1 MPKEIVMLH
10 GANAG
15 GWCFAKFKT
24 VFEDLGWTCHTPDL
38 VGHGAD
44 AANSEAKLAS
54 KSVKDYYAQ
63 LDKFLR
69 KFDTPPVVLGHS
81 LGAILAQQ
89 LASRGLA
96 RSLVLISPA
105 AHASILVAT
114 DNERKMAQDFM
125 SLGPFWT
132 RVLPPDFE
140 IAAACSLNRIPRE
153 EQRQIFDKFSPES
166 GRVWFEL
173 FFWMF
178 DLSEATAVDAA
189 AIDCPVL
196 CISGT
201 DDQLVSIPTA
211 RRTAESLKN
220 AIFEEAK
227 GHAHMLPMEPGA
239 EEIARRIADWVS
251 ASVRTPSAETVE

>member
-15 GWCFAKFKT
+15 GWCFAKFKA

-38 VGHGAD
+38 IGHGAD
-44 AANSEAKLAS
+44 AADSQAKLS
-54 KSVKDYYAQ
+54 GKSVKDYYAQ
-63 LDKFLR
+63 LDEFLR
-69 KFDTPPVVLGHS
+69 SFDTPAVKISSGFDI
-81 LGAILAQQ
+81 ILAQQ

-114 DNERKMAQDFM
+114 DSERKMAQDFM
-125 SLGPFWT
+125 SLGQFWT
-132 RVLPPDFE
+132 RVLPPDFD
-140 IAAACSLNRIPRE
+140 IAASCSLNRIPRE
-153 EQRQIFDKFSPES
+153 EQRHIFDQFTPES

-178 DLSEATAVDAA
+178 DLSEATAVNAA

-196 CISGT
+196 CISGS

-211 RRTAESLKN
+211 RRTADALKN
-220 AIFEEAK
+220 AVFEEAK

-239 EEIARRIADWVS
+239 EDIARRIAAW
-251 ASVRTPSAETVE
+251 ASHAVRPPATQPVE

>member
-15 GWCFAKFKT
+15 GWCFAKFKA
-24 VFEDLGWTCHTPDL
+24 VFEDLGWKCHTPDL
-38 VGHGAD
+38 IGHG
-44 AANSEAKLAS
+44 SRAKDSQAELAG
-54 KSVKDYYAQ
+54 KSVKDYYAE
-63 LDKFLR
+63 LEEFLR
-69 KFDTPPVVLGHS
+69 SFPTPPVVLGHS

-89 LASRGLA
+89 LASRGFASALI
-96 RSLVLISPA
+96 LISPA

-132 RVLPPDFE
+132 RVLPPDFD

-153 EQRQIFDKFSPES
+153 EQRQIFDQFTPES

-178 DLSEATAVDAA
+178 DLSEATAVNAN

-201 DDQLVSIPTA
+201 DDQLVSIATA
-211 RRTAESLKN
+211 RRTAQSLKN

-239 EEIARRIADWVS
+239 EDIAKRIANWASVS
-251 ASVRTPSAETVE
+251 ARTPAVQTVE